1 MHPRFISSTLTGSAR
16 AVKAAVSHPRVP
28 TMAFTTPTS
37 RRLFHTSPWTLSVNA
52 PEPVPEVVH
61 SSSNPPMAFPC
72 VDHLEQRT
80 KKFLQSFD
88 GGPEPSYSNPVSGY
102 SLYHH
107 NEPFLMDHGGILPK
121 FEIAYES
128 WGELNADK
136 SNVILLHTG
145 LSASSHAKS
154 HPANLAPG
162 WWEKFIGPGLAIDT
176 NRFHVIC
183 TNVIGG
189 CYGSTGPSSI
199 DPKDNKPYATRFP
212 IVTIFDMVR
221 AQFEMLNSMGIKK
234 LHASVGASMGGMQ
247 SLAAALLF
255 KERIG
260 KVVSISAAARS
271 HPYSIALR
279 FTQRQVLM
287 ADPNW
292 NKGFYYDKVPP
303 HSGMKLAREIA
314 TISYRSGPEWEQR
327 FGRKRSQP
335 MTTPSLCA
343 DFLIE
348 TYLDHQGERFCLQ
361 YDPNSLL
368 YVSKAMDMFDLSA
381 SFSAETALR
390 RARNTLRLQEGMG
403 SSAPANAATPPEEQA
418 AACPTGVAPPDQNV
432 SNTSHD
438 DPKFQLSDL
447 KQGMSTIKD
456 IPTLV
461 LGIQSDILFPVW
473 QQKEIADCLRET
485 GNKSVTYYELDSM
498 YGHDA
503 FLLEVVNVG
512 SAVKGHLE
520 LKE

>member
-1 MHPRFISSTLTGSAR
+1 
-16 AVKAAVSHPRVP
+16 
-28 TMAFTTPTS
+28 
-37 RRLFHTSPWTLSVNA
+37 
-52 PEPVPEVVH
+52 
-61 SSSNPPMAFPC
+61 MAFPC
-72 VDHLEQRT
+72 VDKIEQRT
-80 KKFLQSFD
+80 QKFLQQSID
-88 GGPEPSYSNPVSGY
+88 GGPEPAYSNPVSGY
-102 SLYHH
+102 KVYHH
-107 NEPFLMDHGGILPK
+107 NKPFLMDHGGVLPSLD
-121 FEIAYES
+121 IAYET
-128 WGELNADK
+128 WGELNEDK

-154 HPANLAPG
+154 HPDNPAPG

-199 DPKDNKPYATRFP
+199 DPKDGKPYATRFP
-212 IVTIFDMVR
+212 IVTINDMVR
-221 AQFEMLNSMGIKK
+221 AQFEMLDSMGIHK
-234 LHASVGASMGGMQ
+234 LYASVGASMGGMQ
-247 SLAAALLF
+247 SLAASALF
-255 KERIG
+255 PDRVG
-260 KVVSISAAARS
+260 RVVSISAAARS

-279 FTQRQVLM
+279 FTQRQALM

-292 NKGFYYDKVPP
+292 NKGFYYDGVPP
-303 HSGMKLAREIA
+303 HSGMKIAREIA

-381 SFSAETALR
+381 SVREQISQR
-390 RARNTLRLQEGMG
+390 REANWKRVLAGQGT
-403 SSAPANAATPPEEQA
+403 SAPANAATPPEEQDQDQQQQQVAACSTDDVKQQSKSSDAGSAGKETGGSQA
-418 AACPTGVAPPDQNV
+418 AAASAKEQLEDLVKGV
-432 SNTSHD
+432 SG
-438 DPKFQLSDL
+438 LR
-447 KQGMSTIKD
+447 D

-473 QQKEIADCLRET
+473 QQKEVADCLRES
-485 GNKSVTYYELDSM
+485 GNKNVTYYELDSM

-503 FLLEVVNVG
+503 FLLEIINVG

-520 LKE
+520 LRG